1 MLEHRS
7 PQTPVGMV
15 KDAFRKEQRV
25 TITDLESLEAR
36 CPEVDMV
43 TTLVIGNS
51 TTYLHRGHMV
61 TPRGY
66 EEKRLPTR

>member
-15 KDAFRKEQRV
+15 KDAFRGEQRI
-25 TITDLESLEAR
+25 TITDLESLEER
-36 CPEVDMV
+36 SREVDMV
-43 TTLVIGNS
+43 TTLIIGNS
-51 TTYLHRGHMV
+51 TTYMHRGYMV

-66 EEKRLPTR
+66 EEKR